1 MANQILV
8 PALGESITEATVSKW
23 YKQIGEKI
31 DSDEP
36 LVELET
42 DKINVEVPSPFS
54 GTLSSIQVKEG
65 DTVQVGGL
73 LGIINE
79 GSEKITSTDNKET
92 VKKKE
97 QTLSPETK
105 IEASKESQP
114 AEKKIK
120 NNKKEKLILVKG
132 EKSSENNGV
141 LVLDSLVK
149 DEKSSENNGVLVLDS
164 LVDDAVKTETK
175 TETKTEAKNESEYI
189 PPKSKK
195 NLSPA
200 VRKIVE
206 ENKIDISSLEGTG
219 KDSRI
224 LKSDLLN
231 LMGNTPQPS
240 TRRITHGPEE
250 RIKMTRLRLT
260 IAKRLKE
267 AQDNAA
273 MLTTFNEVD
282 MQSIIQM
289 RKDYG
294 EDFRKKYSVKLG
306 FMSFFAKASVVAL
319 KNFPSVNAEIEDDN
333 IIYKNYYNISV
344 AIGTDRGLVV
354 PVLKKVDELS
364 FADIEKNIFALS
376 EKANKGKITINDLQG
391 GTFTISN
398 GGIYGSML
406 STPILNPPQTGILG
420 MHNIVDRAVVKDGN
434 VIIRPIMYLALS
446 YDHRLIDGKE
456 AVSFLKTI
464 KECLEEPRRL
474 FLDL

>member
-23 YKQIGEKI
+23 HKQIGEKI
-31 DSDEP
+31 NSDEP
-36 LVELET
+36 IVELET

-54 GTLSSIQVKEG
+54 GILFSIKVKEG

-105 IEASKESQP
+105 IEAFKESQP

-120 NNKKEKLILVKG
+120 NKKKEKLI
-132 EKSSENNGV
+132 
-141 LVLDSLVK
+141 LVK

-164 LVDDAVKTETK
+164 LVDDEIKTEAK
-175 TETKTEAKNESEYI
+175 TESKTEAKNESEYI

-240 TRRITHGPEE
+240 KRRITHGPEE